1 MIQDVGD
8 IVTKDEV
15 GRLQAML
22 EKNSVI
28 ERILRRAPTLLM
40 PNWCLGAGCIAQT
53 VWNLLHGYEPDL
65 NIQDYDLAYFDSTD
79 LSEEAE
85 GKYILKAR
93 SILGDL
99 GVTIDI
105 KNEARV
111 HLWYKNHF
119 GLAIRPYTSI
129 EDAVRSWPTTAT
141 SIGVRYEGNGALRV
155 YAPFGL
161 SDLFSMI
168 VRPNKKQV
176 EYFPTGDESTS
187 RDVYNAKA
195 QKWARVWPKLVV
207 IPWES

>member
-1 MIQDVGD
+1 MCCADSLER
-8 IVTKDEV
+8 TA
-15 GRLQAML
+15 RL
-22 EKNSVI
+22 
-28 ERILRRAPTLLM
+28 R
-40 PNWCLGAGCIAQT
+40 PNQ
-53 VWNLLHGYEPDL
+53 

-79 LSEEAE
+79 LSEEGE
-85 GKYILKAR
+85 ERYILEGR

-129 EDAVRSWPTTAT
+129 EDAIGSWPTTAT
-141 SIGVRYEGNGALRV
+141 SIGVRYEESGNLTV

-161 SDLFSMI
+161 GDLFSMI
-168 VRPNKKQV
+168 VRPNKRQA
-176 EYFPTGDESTS
+176 EYFLTSDESTS

-195 QKWARVWPKLVV
+195 RKWAKAWPKLVV